1 MLRKLGCIHIQA
13 FRMICIATSIT
24 ASICLI
30 FYLRKAAS
38 AFYTTNMRLSK
49 GEMQRKYYLYIY
61 ILFISNTKGLLS
73 HYPVPLTLVFFQNHE
88 DPPIHTVQP
97 P

>member
-1 MLRKLGCIHIQA
+1 VSDL
-13 FRMICIATSIT
+13 
-24 ASICLI
+24 ASTLH
-30 FYLRKAAS
+30 YK
-38 AFYTTNMRLSK
+38 YTRLSK

-73 HYPVPLTLVFFQNHE
+73 HYPVPLTLVFFHNHD